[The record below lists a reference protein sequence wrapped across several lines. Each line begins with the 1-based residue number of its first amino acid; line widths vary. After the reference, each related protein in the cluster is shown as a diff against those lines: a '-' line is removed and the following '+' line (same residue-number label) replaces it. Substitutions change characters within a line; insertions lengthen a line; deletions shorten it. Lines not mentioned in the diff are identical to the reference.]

1 MAKKIMVCNT
11 SGNCGKST
19 ICRHLLYGRLDNPK
33 IIEIEGQNSSSI
45 NFKNLNIEKF
55 AGNADFLP
63 IYENLIDEDL
73 DLIIDV
79 GASEILNFF
88 ENLQDFESALDL
100 FDVFIVPTKPT
111 QKIAEDTV
119 KTVFGLIEFGVDKD
133 KIKIIFNDFKG
144 DVKNIFS
151 VLLNNFDYPFNY
163 NLAFRSNPFFKD
175 LDLLKITFLEVLNS
189 DEDFRKKMLLA
200 KDPLERKKFL
210 KLDMIKTAAQKVGV
224 EHDNIFAELF
234 PSFKPKIEPKKA
246 ENKKEKVAEKSVKNE
261 NEKEINPSDFED
273 L

>member
-1 MAKKIMVCNT
+1 MSKKILVCNT
-11 SGNCGKST
+11 SGNSGKST
-19 ICRHLLYGRLDNPK
+19 ICRHFLYGRLENPK

-45 NFKNLNIEKF
+45 NFPGLNIEKF

-88 ENLQDFESALDL
+88 ENLQDYEAALELIDL
-100 FDVFIVPTKPT
+100 FIIPTRPT

-119 KTVFGLIEFGVDKD
+119 KTILGLKEFGVEDE
-133 KIKIIFNDFKG
+133 KIKVIFNDFKG

-151 VLLNNFDYPFNY
+151 VLLNNFDYPFNLD
-163 NLAFRSNPFFKD
+163 LAIRQNPFFKD
-175 LDLLKITFLEVLNS
+175 LDLLKLTFLEVLNS
-189 DEDFRKKMLLA
+189 QEDFRKKMLEA
-200 KDPLERKKFL
+200 KLPLERKKYL
-210 KLDMIKTAAQKVGV
+210 KLDMIKTAAKKLGE
-224 EHDNIFAELF
+224 EHQAVFDILF
-234 PSFKPKIEPKKA
+234 PSFEPKTPPTKVA
-246 ENKKEKVAEKSVKNE
+246 KKEKVADTKSVKNE
-261 NEKEINPSDFED
+261 NEEEINASEFED